1 MTVLFGF
8 EPEVVWISMDLT
20 PIRFESDYSAFGF
33 SFSRNRKPAKST
45 LPGCIPKRVQVPTQN
60 RTVAE
65 PLGPEPKVG
74 WNLFQNS
81 LLAFQRALRRRAI
94 RHHTNEEFSRLF
106 FRHSRIRLVF
116 FEFASSLSAP
126 LPVR

>member
-65 PLGPEPKVG
+65 PLGPNPKSG
-74 WNLFQNS
+74 GTFSKILYLHSSALCEEELFGIIPMKNF
-81 LLAFQRALRRRAI
+81 LDCFFVIAAFA
-94 RHHTNEEFSRLF
+94 
-106 FRHSRIRLVF
+106 
-116 FEFASSLSAP
+116 
-126 LPVR
+126 